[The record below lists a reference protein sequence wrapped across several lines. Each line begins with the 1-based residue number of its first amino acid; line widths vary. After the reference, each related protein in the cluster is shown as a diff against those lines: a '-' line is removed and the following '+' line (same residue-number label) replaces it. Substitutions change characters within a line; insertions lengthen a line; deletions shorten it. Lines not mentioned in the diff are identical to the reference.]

1 LLKKI
6 HFSSKKKPLLMG
18 RFGEVGA
25 LAIWCHHAAGI
36 TCSQAELN
44 SYQRA
49 HDGMYMIDEIGI
61 DTVGVDPI
69 GNVQIKDLPG

>member
-1 LLKKI
+1 MHSL
-6 HFSSKKKPLLMG
+6 S
-18 RFGEVGA
+18 GA
-25 LAIWCHHAAGI
+25 TMPPA
-36 TCSQAELN
+36 SPVVKRN
-44 SYQRA
+44 STHIQRA